1 VRWTLAQ
8 NWSSSPERQLA
19 QVLESTSSTLAWAR
33 LARLGKNTRFVHC
46 SRVLK
51 SNIQLEQHTTYF
63 HTIKSFTQS
72 SRARNTTRTSKI

>member
-1 VRWTLAQ
+1 
-8 NWSSSPERQLA
+8 
-19 QVLESTSSTLAWAR
+19 
-33 LARLGKNTRFVHC
+33 
-46 SRVLK
+46 VLK